1 MSGRTYTLDAA
12 LCDEWVRQSMLGTS
26 SIPIDTPMIDAIRAQ
41 QPKPR
46 IPWRPGLRVRDRQCG
61 DVYLLTD
68 ERRER
73 RAVIIETPHDRA
85 AGLLVH
91 NLQGVGSDDTLDPAM
106 WTVVE

>member
-1 MSGRTYTLDAA
+1 MSGRTYVLDADM
-12 LCDEWVRQSMLGTS
+12 CDAWVTSLGAAHATVH
-26 SIPIDTPMIDAIRAQ
+26 DRLLDAIRAQ